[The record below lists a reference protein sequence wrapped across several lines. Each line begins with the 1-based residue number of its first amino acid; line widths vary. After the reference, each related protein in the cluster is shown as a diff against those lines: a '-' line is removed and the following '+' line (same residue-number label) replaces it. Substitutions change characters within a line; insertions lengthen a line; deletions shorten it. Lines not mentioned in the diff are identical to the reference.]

1 MEAWVP
7 RLKSP
12 RKFYLGDRLLS
23 LGTPAKTKK
32 FSLER
37 SPAPPSYWK
46 CDTLHAFVERGSAFI
61 EDISTESRK
70 PNFCELPYTLNI
82 YGGNIDVRF
91 VLISK
96 GTLVWLVY
104 LTEHLSLS
112 RTHLHL
118 HTFQCYST

>member
-1 MEAWVP
+1 MTNLEAWVP

-32 FSLER
+32 FCLER

-61 EDISTESRK
+61 EDISK
-70 PNFCELPYTLNI
+70 A
-82 YGGNIDVRF
+82 GNQIF
-91 VLISK
+91 VNYLI
-96 GTLVWLVY
+96 L
-104 LTEHLSLS
+104 LTYMVVILM
-112 RTHLHL
+112 
-118 HTFQCYST
+118 